1 MNSYHAFLIRYWQ
14 ENATSSEQL
23 PGWRFALV
31 EIAGGSKTTIG
42 FANFD
47 LLVAF
52 LAGKILGEPSTGN
65 FSHTHEQGGDS

>member
-1 MNSYHAFLIRYWQ
+1 MDSYHAFLIRYWQ
-14 ENATSSEQL
+14 EKMAPGEHL
-23 PGWRFALV
+23 PSWRFALV
-31 EIAGGSKTTIG
+31 EIAGESKTTIG